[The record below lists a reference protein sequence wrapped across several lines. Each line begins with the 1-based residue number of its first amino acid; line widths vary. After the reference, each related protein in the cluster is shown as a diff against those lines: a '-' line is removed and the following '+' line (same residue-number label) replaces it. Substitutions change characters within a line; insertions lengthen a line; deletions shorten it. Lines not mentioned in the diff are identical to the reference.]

1 VSKLT
6 LADLLNPS
14 KIVENIH
21 FFNFP
26 FFIGYLMGSKTAI
39 LGMEK

>member
-1 VSKLT
+1 LT

-14 KIVENIH
+14 KIVENKH
-21 FFNFP
+21 FLISP
-26 FFIGYLMGSKTAI
+26 FFIDYLMGSKTAI